1 MHVLRPKTVAESQ
14 AETTGLA
21 RRLFLSPR
29 PQRMLFP
36 ILAFALMESYLLV
49 YPAVDAGRVAIG
61 AVAIALPAFIAA
73 VATVPVAERLGGR
86 MYFRRSF
93 LLIFVSL
100 ILLGSFE
107 LMAVGVLTAY
117 AIFGGVTYAFPIH
130 RVPGLSHGAILWIRE
145 GLLSAPADFE
155 DLRWLPP
162 APLQ

>member
-14 AETTGLA
+14 AETTRLA

-49 YPAVDAGRVAIG
+49 YPAVDAGRVAVG

-93 LLIFVSL
+93 LLVFV
-100 ILLGSFE
+100 G
-107 LMAVGVLTAY
+107 LMMVGAVEVVTVTGLTVY
-117 AIFGGVTYAFPIH
+117 AIATGERYTTQTFRID
-130 RVPGLSHGAILWIRE
+130 RVAIL
-145 GLLSAPADFE
+145 GYGAV
-155 DLRWLPP
+155 
-162 APLQ
+162 